1 MAKQNHIFTKIRAG
15 SQAEMLANR
24 LSKRADQKTGKTI
37 STVSELEKYGMG
49 LRITCT
55 KCDAD
60 ELVKGRKMKERF
72 GASTELKEIKDPCAC
87 GSTAV
92 SRIPETV

>member
-15 SQAEMLANR
+15 SQAEKLAVR
-24 LSKRADQKTGKTI
+24 LSKRTDQKTGIKI
-37 STVSELEKYGMG
+37 STVSELDKAGMG

-55 KCDAD
+55 ACGAD
-60 ELVKGRKMKERF
+60 EFYKGRKLKERF
-72 GASTELKEIKDPCAC
+72 GATTELKEIKDPCAC

-92 SRIPETV
+92 SRIPQSA